1 MEKWQE
7 EVEAILREHSQGD
20 EPSEWVKMTEEL
32 LEFTR
37 EVDGPSGVIGLFV
50 DQVLNI
56 AGEKNKPLVAAYIG
70 FRLGVAYERY
80 QNANK
85 A

>member
-7 EVEAILREHSQGD
+7 QVEAILKEHDQGD
-20 EPSEWVKMTEEL
+20 DPSQWLKMTEEL
-32 LEFTR
+32 LEFTQK
-37 EVDGPSGVIGLFV
+37 VDGPSGVIGLFV

-56 AGEKNKPLVAAYIG
+56 AGEKNQPLVAAYIG

-85 A
+85 T